1 MGKYGTISEIK
12 KEINLKQIQPSIT
25 DKQHQWLKEQKA
37 ANPNNNAGKLV
48 QDGLDLLIAKQARA
62 KK

>member
-1 MGKYGTISEIK
+1 MKKCGTISEIK
-12 KEINLKQIQPSIT
+12 QEINLKLIQPTIT
-25 DKQHQWLKEQKA
+25 DKHHQWLKEQKA